1 MKNILNENNVKITK
15 QADAF
20 KDYAITYNVGILSFF
35 NPELRLKDTESEI
48 RNNLIQ
54 LLSELRGFRFVTA
67 LVLVFKKIEAKT
79 KQSVIIFI

>member
-48 RNNLIQ
+48 KNNLIQ

-67 LVLVFKKIEAKT
+67 LVLVFKKIESKD
-79 KQSVIIFI
+79 

>member
-1 MKNILNENNVKITK
+1 MNENNVKITK
-15 QADAF
+15 QAHAF

-48 RNNLIQ
+48 KNNLIQ

>member
-15 QADAF
+15 QAHAF

-48 RNNLIQ
+48 KNNLIQ

-67 LVLVFKKIEAKT
+67 LVLVFKKIESKD
-79 KQSVIIFI
+79 

>member
-15 QADAF
+15 QAHAF

-48 RNNLIQ
+48 KNNLIQ
-54 LLSELRGFRFVTA
+54 LLSKLRGFRFVTA
-67 LVLVFKKIEAKT
+67 LVLVFKKIESKD
-79 KQSVIIFI
+79 

>member
-1 MKNILNENNVKITK
+1 MKNILKENNVKITK
-15 QADAF
+15 QAHAF

-48 RNNLIQ
+48 KNNLIQ

-67 LVLVFKKIEAKT
+67 LVLVFKKIESKD
-79 KQSVIIFI
+79 